1 MQLKFTLLAAALSAS
16 VAADFVVVTIPKPQ
30 IDIFNVR
37 PSPFAS
43 PAPLLL

>member
-30 IDIFNVR
+30 IDILTCALR
-37 PSPFAS
+37 PLHPQLPF
-43 PAPLLL
+43 LL